1 MNESLELMNKLL
13 KDMIHGRREAAR
25 KGVTSSFG
33 DDLLGCMLSSITSE
47 SWDPNSLEFNLSTVM
62 NNCKL
67 FYFAGQDT
75 VVNDSLFMLLTL
87 ALHPEWQHRCRH
99 KLLEVVMDDEHFDP
113 RVLVNLKVV

>member
-1 MNESLELMNKLL
+1 MHIPTKDHKYMNESLELMNKLL
-13 KDMIHGRREAAR
+13 KDSIHGWREAVR

-75 VVNDSLFMLLTL
+75 VVNGSLFTLLD
-87 ALHPEWQHRCRH
+87 AHAGSP
-99 KLLEVVMDDEHFDP
+99 P
-113 RVLVNLKVV
+113 